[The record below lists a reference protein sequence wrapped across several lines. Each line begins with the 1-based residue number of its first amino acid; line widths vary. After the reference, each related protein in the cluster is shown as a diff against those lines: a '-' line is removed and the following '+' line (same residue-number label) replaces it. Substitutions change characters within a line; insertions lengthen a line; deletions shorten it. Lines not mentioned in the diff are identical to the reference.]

1 VRTTGN
7 PEEKIKKT
15 IYERVKKGGS
25 EERSNKNAAKGI
37 K

>member
-15 IYERVKKGGS
+15 VNKQVKKGGS
-25 EERSNKNAAKGI
+25 EERNNNNTAKSM